1 MADLRGRDRHLL
13 ARLGDGVPEC
23 RRQQR
28 VTALGIDDAGIV
40 NPARVAGPA
49 ATVSR
54 MGDPIQGSDQHN
66 RRLDED
72 VTRDPGD
79 VEEEPEVS
87 LWDRPGRDDVIS
99 GAANDPDRT
108 DLRSEIG
115 QYTSFV
121 AFPAATPA
129 LITAAESRDA
139 SDEVLSALRGLD
151 PKARFNTPEDLWS
164 ALDLGTGKRF

>member
-1 MADLRGRDRHLL
+1 MTSTNKSTNREVVALK
-13 ARLGDGVPEC
+13 RLGP
-23 RRQQR
+23 
-28 VTALGIDDAGIV
+28 AAPDDAGIV
-40 NPARVAGPA
+40 NPARAAGPA

-99 GAANDPDRT
+99 GEANDPDRT

-115 QYTSFV
+115 QYTSLV
-121 AFPAATPA
+121 AFPARTSELTA
-129 LITAAESRDA
+129 AAESGDA

-151 PKARFNTPEDLWS
+151 PNARFESPQDLWK
-164 ALDLGTGKRF
+164 ALDLGTGSRF